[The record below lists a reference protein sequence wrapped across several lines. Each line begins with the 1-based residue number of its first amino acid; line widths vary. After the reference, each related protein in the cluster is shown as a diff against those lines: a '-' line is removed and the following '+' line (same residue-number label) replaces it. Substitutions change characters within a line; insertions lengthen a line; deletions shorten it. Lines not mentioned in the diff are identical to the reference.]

1 MTPDPHPTLLERAD
15 EMEAAAHKAKLLGD
29 FLFAKEL
36 EQRAQDL
43 RNQDAAGGQSV
54 S

>member
-1 MTPDPHPTLLERAD
+1 MTPDPHPTLLEKARELD
-15 EMEAAAHKAKLLGD
+15 AAAHKAKLLGD

-43 RNQDAAGGQSV
+43 RNQDAAGGTDV
-54 S
+54 R